1 MVPHCYPFLP
11 GLEEEVEGME
21 EMGEDQDQP
30 LPEQDEPMEEGD
42 DKNVRHA
49 QSMHSTW
56 HRLVEEAQN
65 VAVKQ
70 VTLVEPVKS
79 RAVKHVLP
87 ALARMHCRL
96 RSLGLPL

>member
-49 QSMHSTW
+49 QSMHT
-56 HRLVEEAQN
+56 
-65 VAVKQ
+65 
-70 VTLVEPVKS
+70 
-79 RAVKHVLP
+79 
-87 ALARMHCRL
+87 
-96 RSLGLPL
+96 G